1 MKFFDHCFFVD
12 KELIEKMNIIK
23 WRKMKKLESFF
34 EFKYFI
40 LTGIG
45 VLTFSNFVFVLF
57 GQTIPNIVWSFF
69 KDFSEAVILASVF
82 LFALIWFM
90 KTKPHNRPK
99 SYSVVVFDVYGKESQ
114 IEGIRTEFKTHDVA
128 WSFMKQYKSAYPL
141 YNFALISDSPKAAKK
156 TIFRY
161 I

>member
-1 MKFFDHCFFVD
+1 MQIQSFGKIFQLKQYLIISLGFV
-12 KELIEKMNIIK
+12 
-23 WRKMKKLESFF
+23 SFS
-34 EFKYFI
+34 YF
-40 LTGIG
+40 
-45 VLTFSNFVFVLF
+45 VAQLF
-57 GQTIPNIVWSFF
+57 GQTIPNIVGSFF
-69 KDFSEAVILASVF
+69 KDFGEAVILASVF

-128 WSFMKQYKSAYPL
+128 WSFMKQYKKSYPL
-141 YNFALISDSPKAAKK
+141 YNFALVSELPKSDKP